1 MKSHASFAMAAV
13 LGLAV
18 CSSPLAQGLSRA
30 DYLQARKDIESDFRS
45 ARAGCEPMVEEHVRA
60 ICMADVRGREAVA
73 LAELRVAY
81 EPTDEALMEVRI
93 LKARAGLAVARARC
107 VELPAH
113 RKAACAAEAEA
124 AHGVALAPPAN
135 TSRQGAAAAEAGGSK
150 R

>member
-1 MKSHASFAMAAV
+1 MTSHASTAMATA

-18 CSSPLAQGLSRA
+18 CGAAVAQGLTKA
-30 DYLQARKDIESDFRS
+30 DYLAARKAIESDFRS
-45 ARAGCEPMVEEHVRA
+45 ARAGCEPMVEDHVRA

-93 LKARAGLAVARARC
+93 LKARAALALARARC

-113 RKAACAAEAEA
+113 RRTACGAEAEA
-124 AHGVALAPPAN
+124 AHGLALAAPRPSGQEAVG
-135 TSRQGAAAAEAGGSK
+135 SRTK
-150 R
+150 P